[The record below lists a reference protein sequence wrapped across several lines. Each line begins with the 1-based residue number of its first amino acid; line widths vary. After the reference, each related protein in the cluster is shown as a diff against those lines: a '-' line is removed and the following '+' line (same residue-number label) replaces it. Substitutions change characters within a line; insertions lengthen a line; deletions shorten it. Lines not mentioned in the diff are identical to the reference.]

1 MKKIKELRELLKD
14 KKKKSLVMLGFYF
27 IFFAFV
33 FVFIAIGK
41 TTSSNVSLDSKVQN
55 QDVISNY
62 EYVYKIDNNGFV
74 TSVFGTYKDKIDIF
88 NYNNLNYTKK
98 EGLIY
103 LNGQPIDNIDFDV
116 DIYKYEKIEEL
127 IKNSDSKTTYKES
140 KKIVYTIGTN
150 KYFSTLTSNNCIGE
164 NCELTQVY
172 ITVEQDKYIEYVI
185 IDLSNYYGYKY
196 TVEINYNN
204 INSIE

>member
-62 EYVYKIDNNGFV
+62 EYVYKIDNNGSV
-74 TSVFGTYKDKIDIF
+74 TSVFGTYKDKIDI
-88 NYNNLNYTKK
+88 
-98 EGLIY
+98 I
-103 LNGQPIDNIDFDV
+103 
-116 DIYKYEKIEEL
+116 
-127 IKNSDSKTTYKES
+127 
-140 KKIVYTIGTN
+140 
-150 KYFSTLTSNNCIGE
+150 
-164 NCELTQVY
+164 
-172 ITVEQDKYIEYVI
+172 
-185 IDLSNYYGYKY
+185 
-196 TVEINYNN
+196 
-204 INSIE
+204 

>member
-1 MKKIKELRELLKD
+1 M
-14 KKKKSLVMLGFYF
+14 
-27 IFFAFV
+27 
-33 FVFIAIGK
+33 
-41 TTSSNVSLDSKVQN
+41 
-55 QDVISNY
+55 
-62 EYVYKIDNNGFV
+62 
-74 TSVFGTYKDKIDIF
+74 
-88 NYNNLNYTKK
+88 
-98 EGLIY
+98 
-103 LNGQPIDNIDFDV
+103 
-116 DIYKYEKIEEL
+116 